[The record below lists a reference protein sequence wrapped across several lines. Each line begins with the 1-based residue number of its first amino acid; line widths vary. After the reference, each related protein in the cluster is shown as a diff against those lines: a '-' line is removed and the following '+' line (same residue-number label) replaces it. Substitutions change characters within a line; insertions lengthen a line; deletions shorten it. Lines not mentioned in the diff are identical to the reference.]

1 VSSKVVQNVTTDIS
15 KTKTVLNK
23 TKKYLKHHCSQ
34 EVLEGTIKE
43 VAITPEGL
51 DFEPI
56 SALTQSTHPHN
67 FFYEGHVIL
76 FVIQKKGLKLNVS
89 IVFWMLL

>member
-23 TKKYLKHHCSQ
+23 TQKYIKHLFSQ
-34 EVLEGTIKE
+34 EALEGAIIE
-43 VAITPEGL
+43 AAITAGL

-56 SALTQSTHPHN
+56 SALTQSTHPHT
-67 FFYEGHVIL
+67 FCFEGHVIL
-76 FVIQKKGLKLNVS
+76 FMIQKKGLKLNVS

>member
-1 VSSKVVQNVTTDIS
+1 VSNKVVQNVTTAIS

-23 TKKYLKHHCSQ
+23 TQRYLKHHCSQ
-34 EVLEGTIKE
+34 EALEGAIKE
-43 VAITPEGL
+43 AAITAEGL

-56 SALTQSTHPHN
+56 SALTQTTHPHN
-67 FFYEGHVIL
+67 FCYEGHVIL
-76 FVIQKKGLKLNVS
+76 FMIQNKGLKLNVS

>member
-1 VSSKVVQNVTTDIS
+1 VSSKVVQNVTTNIS

-23 TKKYLKHHCSQ
+23 TQKYLKHFSQ
-34 EVLEGTIKE
+34 EALEGTIKE
-43 VAITPEGL
+43 AAITAEGL
-51 DFEPI
+51 DFEPF

-67 FFYEGHVIL
+67 FCCEGHVIL
-76 FVIQKKGLKLNVS
+76 FMIQKKGLKLNVS